1 MPDLFANRAVAILV
15 HVLEDFLQRR
25 LLPHELAVGKTTIIV
40 TIHTIEELRH
50 LFPVQAGGH
59 LGIFLITKLAHIVV
73 SQPEELRTLYHSSLV
88 SFPSPSLS
96 ALSNI
101 FLIWKQYQ

>member
-59 LGIFLITKLAHIVV
+59 WNILITKMAHIVV

>member
-40 TIHTIEELRH
+40 TIHAIKELRH
-50 LFPVQAGGH
+50 
-59 LGIFLITKLAHIVV
+59 FL
-73 SQPEELRTLYHSSLV
+73 PES
-88 SFPSPSLS
+88 
-96 ALSNI
+96 I
-101 FLIWKQYQ
+101 